1 MDQMSDGPQDRH
13 GVAPTELHVVTWG
26 PPTRH
31 RAVVLVHGLTA
42 SHREFVQLGPA
53 LAARGWYVLAPD
65 LRGRGLSSKPP
76 HGYGIA
82 LHANDLLT
90 ICDTLGLDSI
100 HVVGHSLGAA
110 IGLYTAALSPGRVGK
125 LVMVDAGGKVPEDTA
140 QAIAASVSRLGTVYP
155 SLDAYLAAM
164 SQLPMITWGPF
175 WEQYFRYEAEV
186 HADSTVTSRVPRA
199 AIEEESAALWA
210 TRTEELPPLVRA
222 PTLVL
227 RAALGTLGPDRGIV
241 LPAEEAERLRTV
253 MSDCRVEVIPDVNH
267 YTIVLAPGFAET
279 IATFLET
286 AVEEEAMRA

>member
-1 MDQMSDGPQDRH
+1 MNSATDGQQDTSR
-13 GVAPTELHVVTWG
+13 VAPITLHVATWG

-42 SHREFVQLGPA
+42 SHREFVELGPM
-53 LAARGWYVLAPD
+53 LATRGWYVLAPD

-82 LHANDLLT
+82 IHANDLLT
-90 ICDTLGLDSI
+90 ICDTLGLESVHI
-100 HVVGHSLGAA
+100 VGHSLGAV
-110 IGLYTAALSPGRVGK
+110 IGLYAAALYPGRVGK

-155 SLDAYLAAM
+155 SLDAYLGAM

-175 WEQYFRYEAEV
+175 WEQYFRYDAEV
-186 HADSTVTSRVPRA
+186 HADGTVTSRVPRA

-253 MSDCRVEVIPDVNH
+253 MPDCRVEVMPGVNY
-267 YTIVLAPGFAET
+267 YTIVQAPGFSET
-279 IATFLET
+279 IASFLERD
-286 AVEEEAMRA
+286 VEDEAMQA